1 MELSI
6 VQFLIVCPL
15 VFIAGFIDAIAGGGG
30 LITMP
35 AYLLA
40 GLPVHNALATNK
52 LSSSMG
58 TAVVTAKYAMN
69 GFINWKRAIICAVF
83 SLMGSFLGSSLALF
97 IAEDIFKIIMLVALP
112 LIAVYVLKRKNLE
125 SDKEPFSEPVT
136 VLLCVI
142 IAFII
147 GAYDGFYG
155 PGTGAFILLLM
166 TGIAR
171 ISLNDAAG
179 TTKVLNLTSNV
190 TALTVFIMN
199 GKVIYPLGF
208 TAGLFSIAGGYLGA
222 VQFTKNGAKFVKP
235 VIIFVI
241 AIFFI
246 KIIVEFLTK

>member
-83 SLMGSFLGSSLALF
+83 SLMGSFLGSSLALV

-125 SDKEPFSEPVT
+125 SEKDPFSEPVT
-136 VLLCVI
+136 VLFCVI

-166 TGIAR
+166 TGLAR

-199 GKVIYPLGF
+199 GKVIYPLGL

-222 VQFTKNGAKFVKP
+222 VQFTKNGSKFVKP
-235 VIIFVI
+235 VIILVI
-241 AIFFI
+241 AIFFA